1 MDDEEPRSGQP
12 IRMESREPMGKVSVL
27 VVDDNEPMRETIA
40 SILSGE
46 GNQCESAEN
55 GVEALQKC
63 KGKRFDAVV
72 TDLDMPEMDGITLTR
87 ELTRCFLDLPVM
99 LMTAHEG
106 ESLER
111 VARDAGAREFL
122 RKPFDV
128 SEFLNKFH
136 RMLHASG

>member
-12 IRMESREPMGKVSVL
+12 IRMQSREPIGKVSVL
-27 VVDDNEPMRETIA
+27 VVDDNEPMREAIS

-55 GVEALQKC
+55 GVQALEKC
-63 KGKRFDAVV
+63 RGTKFDAVV

-106 ESLER
+106 ESLEGA
-111 VARDAGAREFL
+111 ARDAGAREFL
-122 RKPFDV
+122 RKPFDIFD
-128 SEFLNKFH
+128 FLTKFH
-136 RMLHASG
+136 RMLHA

>member
-1 MDDEEPRSGQP
+1 
-12 IRMESREPMGKVSVL
+12 MESREPMGKVSVL

-106 ESLER
+106 ESLEGA
-111 VARDAGAREFL
+111 ARDAGAREFL
-122 RKPFDV
+122 RKPFDI
-128 SEFLNKFH
+128 SEFLTKFN
-136 RMLHASG
+136 RMLRV